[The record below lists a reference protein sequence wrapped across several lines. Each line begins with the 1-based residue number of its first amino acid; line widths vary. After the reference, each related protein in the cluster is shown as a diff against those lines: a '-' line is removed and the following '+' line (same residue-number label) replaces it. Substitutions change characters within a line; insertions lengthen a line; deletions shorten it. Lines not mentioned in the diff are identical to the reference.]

1 MMLHGE
7 SLSCTQKGKTE
18 KESAMRIWALIL
30 LVVSLASAY
39 LGFYHL
45 TGLNA
50 DAAKGAAIIGG
61 ILFLFVLLFGLK
73 KA

>member
-1 MMLHGE
+1 
-7 SLSCTQKGKTE
+7 
-18 KESAMRIWALIL
+18 MRIWALIL

-50 DAAKGAAIIGG
+50 DAAKGAAIISG
-61 ILFLFVLLFGLK
+61 ILFLFVLIFGLK

>member
-1 MMLHGE
+1 
-7 SLSCTQKGKTE
+7 
-18 KESAMRIWALIL
+18 MRIWALIL
-30 LVVSLASAY
+30 LVISLASTY

-61 ILFLFVLLFGLK
+61 ILFLFILIFGLK

>member
-1 MMLHGE
+1 
-7 SLSCTQKGKTE
+7 
-18 KESAMRIWALIL
+18 MRILLLVL
-30 LVVSLASAY
+30 LVVSIASAY

-50 DAAKGAAIIGG
+50 DAAKGAAVIGG
-61 ILFLFVLLFGLK
+61 ILFLIVLLFGLK